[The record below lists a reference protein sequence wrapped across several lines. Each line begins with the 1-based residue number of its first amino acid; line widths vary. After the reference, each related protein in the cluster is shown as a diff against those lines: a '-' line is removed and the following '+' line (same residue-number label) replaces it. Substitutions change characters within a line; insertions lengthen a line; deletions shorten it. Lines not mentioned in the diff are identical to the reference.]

1 MPALG
6 AGGRRFK
13 SCRPDHEGFAVHGF
27 QFTVRCLETAVHGLT
42 AAIATMPWRDSD
54 ESHKGS
60 PHLETVLTVRSRTET
75 GNRERRTV
83 ERKRVG
89 IRRLRRFRLRV
100 AHGQGDKD
108 AMCRATVPGLLNSR
122 EKAQRAQKI
131 ERSTEGLQASNCPVS
146 YLDPNFFALFV
157 PFCGYSDF
165 ASGKRYRAGG
175 IRTHDFLESC
185 LRTSADVHYE
195 GNGGYVDVFRLS

>member
-1 MPALG
+1 
-6 AGGRRFK
+6 
-13 SCRPDHEGFAVHGF
+13 
-27 QFTVRCLETAVHGLT
+27 
-42 AAIATMPWRDSD
+42 MPWRDSD

-89 IRRLRRFRLRV
+89 MQRLRRFRLRV
-100 AHGQGDKD
+100 GNGKGDKD
-108 AMCRATVPGLLNSR
+108 AMCGATVPGLLNSR

-175 IRTHDFLESC
+175 IRTHDLLNPIQAHYQTC
-185 LRTSADVHYE
+185 LRPDFSENRKSANAGSRWNPE
-195 GNGGYVDVFRLS
+195 KRCRCL